1 MVAENTLLHGET
13 LLIVSSS
20 DATNSHT
27 LRKTIPEDV
36 TLEFLTE
43 GVTFDFLG
51 DSLIHENTATRLD
64 KAMQFLQLVFIID
77 IDGHLR
83 TESGIANVKLHRELA
98 NCSTSVKNQTEIKN
112 QTYLHIYSICSNH
125 RIRFRALN
133 KKQREFWQS
142 FGGMKA

>member
-83 TESGIANVKLHRELA
+83 TESGIANIQLHKELA
-98 NCSTSVKNQTEIKN
+98 NCS
-112 QTYLHIYSICSNH
+112 HSI
-125 RIRFRALN
+125 
-133 KKQREFWQS
+133 
-142 FGGMKA
+142 